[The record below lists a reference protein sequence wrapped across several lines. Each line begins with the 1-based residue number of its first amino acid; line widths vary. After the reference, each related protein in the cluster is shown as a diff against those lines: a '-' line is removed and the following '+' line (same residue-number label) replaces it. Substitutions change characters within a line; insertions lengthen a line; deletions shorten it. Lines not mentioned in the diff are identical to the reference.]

1 MVVSHDYLDGLL
13 RLLSSRDGSDL
24 HLKAGVVPR
33 VRVKGILSEL
43 TDVSAPT
50 ADDMSHIARSTM
62 TASLWDSLGVNRQAD
77 YAFSSSD
84 GTRFRVNSFFQRGM
98 ISMAFRRVLNAPST
112 VGGLGL
118 PPVVTRLANER
129 RGLILVTGPTGSGK
143 TTTLASMIGH
153 INRTRA
159 CHIITIEDPIEVLQ
173 RDEKAYINQ
182 REIGSDAV
190 DFALAMKAAM
200 REDPDVILV
209 GEMRDEETVHA
220 AIAAAETG
228 HLVLSTLHT
237 TNAKETVS
245 RIIDF
250 FPAHQ
255 HGQIRAALAGS
266 LRGVICQRLVRTNN
280 GGLRPVM
287 EILVGNG
294 RVSQAI
300 VEPTK
305 GDDIHSIIKDGEFY
319 GMLTFEKSLF
329 DLISAG
335 MIDVKEAL
343 MAASSPQDLQVML
356 QRTGQFQAS

>member
-1 MVVSHDYLDGLL
+1 MIVNHDYLDGLL
-13 RLLSSRDGSDL
+13 RLLGSRDGSDL
-24 HLKAGVVPR
+24 HLKAGVSPR
-33 VRVKGILSEL
+33 VRVKGVLSEVS
-43 TDVSAPT
+43 DVSVPT
-50 ADDMSHIARSTM
+50 ADDMIHIARSTM
-62 TASLWDSLGVNRQAD
+62 TASLWDSLEVNRQAD
-77 YAFSSSD
+77 YAFSASD
-84 GTRFRVNSFFQRGM
+84 GTRFRVNAFFQRGM
-98 ISMAFRRVLNAPST
+98 LSMAFRRVLNAPST
-112 VGGLGL
+112 VEELGL

-153 INRTRA
+153 INRSRA

-182 REIGSDAV
+182 REVGSDAV
-190 DFALAMKAAM
+190 NFAMAMKAAM

-209 GEMRDEETVHA
+209 GEMRDEDTVHA
-220 AIAAAETG
+220 ALAAAETG

-266 LRGVICQRLVRTNN
+266 LRGVVCQRLVRTNA

-287 EILVGNG
+287 EIMVGNG
-294 RVSQAI
+294 RIAQAI
-300 VEPTK
+300 LEPNK
-305 GDDIHSIIKDGEFY
+305 GEDIHSIIKDGEFY

-329 DLISAG
+329 DLISTG

-356 QRTGQFQAS
+356 QRTGQFQPV